1 MEWTIEQKR
10 AIKYSGGNVLL
21 SAAAGS
27 GKTAVLVERVI
38 DRLTDPENPVSIDSV
53 LALTFTDA
61 AASDMQRK
69 ISDALTK
76 ALSENPKSEHLKR
89 QRLLLAQAH
98 ISTVHSF
105 CMELLKDNI
114 QLCDI
119 PADFSI
125 IDEIENGILLN
136 RAVDEVLN
144 RYYAKIDTL
153 HGFASLTLGYGGTKS
168 DNSLRGTIIK
178 LYKFVKSMPDPSKW
192 LCGAVDMYK
201 SSSVWEEKLCEM
213 AKKQI
218 ESAKSNYD
226 CILSLIKNNLS
237 SDHPYVQ
244 RITEE
249 EYPAFDLIPNEMHLE
264 EIPAHITR
272 LLAAL
277 GKNLPAAR
285 GVSEDERKT
294 GEQIKSLRK
303 SAKDGLKAFLS
314 DNMPVSVEEMRVR
327 LEKSYPVVKTL
338 KNIVLAVSRKHK
350 KLKRSGN
357 YLDFNDLEH
366 ETLALLSD
374 GHGNPSEIALKLR
387 DKFSEILIDEY
398 QDTSNLQEAIF
409 NMLSPGNNK
418 FMVGDMKQSIYGFR
432 NASPRL
438 FLEKYSQYDPING
451 EDGTLLRLS
460 RNFRSR
466 QNIVD
471 TVNYIFSKIMSR
483 EVGDVTYN
491 ADEMLF
497 CGAEY
502 PPARERDDETE
513 IIIADVNDGRGV
525 SRTVEAGIV
534 AARIK
539 KLVCEDGMLVFDR
552 DLQKMRPIE
561 YRDIAL
567 LMRGKKRA
575 GEYADAM
582 SALGIPVYTEA
593 GNSFLNTVEVQTV
606 LSFLQIIDNPYQ
618 DIPLLAVL
626 RSPMFGF
633 TADEL
638 SHIRAPHRSGNFYT
652 ALKAASEGGNAR
664 AADFIEKLTRLREL
678 SEDTSVDTLI
688 WYILNDFGYYFAAG
702 AMENGSLKQ
711 SNLRLLQSHA
721 ADFERT
727 RLCGLFNFMNY
738 LETLKTSGADLT
750 PAKELENNAVQ
761 IMTFHK
767 SKGLEF
773 PVVILAD
780 TFAKFNFD
788 SSASIVWH
796 EEYGIGL
803 DYVDTDRRIRYPS
816 MPKLVVGAQ
825 IKREAL
831 SEEMRLLYVAMT
843 RAKEKLII
851 FCGHGGRNKKLSLA
865 VKADDALTESYVK
878 SCMCCRDWILPAVL
892 DDVGDFD
899 EKTEAGK
906 APKAADGFASSV
918 YVIQN
923 ADISNPFSSEVYED
937 RTDKAVCEF
946 DRVKLEERLA
956 YVYPHTELGKIP
968 AKMSVSEIK
977 RSQMADD
984 DVYVPKLSDIEDI
997 TLKRPSAEEGRERGT
1012 VTHFVMQHLDINAS
1026 DTPELVS
1033 RQIEKMIDEG
1043 MLTREQ
1049 AQAVDAEAAARF
1061 FGSEIGKRLKAA
1073 DEVRREFKFYI
1084 ELPAA
1089 ELYPDA
1095 ASGGGTILLQGVVDC
1110 FFTEGDGIV
1119 ILDYKTD
1126 NVSGE
1131 RVYRRAEHYRVQLD
1145 YYARGLTQILGK
1157 PVTGKY
1163 LYFLNCDE
1171 TVEIS

>member
-27 GKTAVLVERVI
+27 GKTAVLVERII
-38 DRLTDPENPVSIDSV
+38 DRLTDPENPVSIDSI

-61 AASDMQRK
+61 AAGDMQRK
-69 ISDALTK
+69 ISEALTA
-76 ALSENPKSEHLKR
+76 ALGANPKNEHLKR
-89 QRLLLAQAH
+89 QRLLIAQAH

-105 CMELLKDNI
+105 CMEILKDNI
-114 QLCDI
+114 QLSDI

-125 IDEIENGILLN
+125 IDEIENDILLN
-136 RAVDEVLN
+136 RAVDEVLS
-144 RYYAKIDTL
+144 RYYAGIDTL

-168 DNSLRGTIIK
+168 DNNLRNTIIR
-178 LYKFVKSMPDPSKW
+178 LYKFVKSMPNPSKW

-201 SSSVWEEKLCEM
+201 DPSLWEENICEM
-213 AKKQI
+213 AKSCI
-218 ESAKSNYD
+218 ENAKSDYK
-226 CILSLIKNNLS
+226 CILSLIDRGLS
-237 SDHPYVQ
+237 SDHPYV
-244 RITEE
+244 RHIVET
-249 EYPAFDLIPNEMHLE
+249 EYPAFDSVPEEIRFE
-264 EIPAHITR
+264 EIPIHFRR
-272 LLAAL
+272 LSAAL
-277 GKNLPAAR
+277 GNRLPSVR
-285 GVSEDERKT
+285 GASEEEREV
-294 GEQIKSLRK
+294 GERIKALRK
-303 SAKDGLKAFLS
+303 NAKDSLNAFLS
-314 DNMPVSVEEMRVR
+314 DNMPADADEMRAR
-327 LEKSYPVVKTL
+327 LYKSYPVVKTL
-338 KNIVLAVSRKHK
+338 KNIVLAVSRKHT

-366 ETLALLSD
+366 EALALLSD
-374 GHGNPSEIALKLR
+374 GRGNPSEIALKLR
-387 DKFSEILIDEY
+387 SKFSEILIDEY

-409 NMLSPGNNK
+409 NMLSSGGNK

-438 FLEKYSQYDPING
+438 FLEKYRQYDPVNG
-451 EDGTLLRLS
+451 DGGMLLRLS
-460 RNFRSR
+460 KNFRSR

-471 TVNYIFSKIMSR
+471 TVNHIFSKIMSR

-502 PPARERDDETE
+502 PPAKNHDDETE

-539 KLVCEDGMLVFDR
+539 KLVCEDGMLVYDR
-552 DLQKMRPIE
+552 DLREMRPIE
-561 YRDIAL
+561 YRDVAL

-575 GEYADAM
+575 SEYADAM

-593 GNSFLNTVEVQTV
+593 GSSFLNTVEVQTV

-638 SHIRAPHRSGNFYT
+638 AQIRAPHRSGNFYT
-652 ALKAASEGGNAR
+652 ALKAAAENGNER
-664 AADFIEKLTRLREL
+664 AAGFIEKLTRMREL
-678 SEDTSVDTLI
+678 SEDTPVDTLI

-702 AMENGSLKQ
+702 AMKNGALKQ

-738 LETLKTSGADLT
+738 LETLKESGADLT
-750 PAKELENNAVQ
+750 PAKELESNAVQ

-773 PVVILAD
+773 PVVVIAD
-780 TFAKFNFD
+780 TFSRFNFD
-788 SSASIVWH
+788 SSANIVWH
-796 EEYGIGL
+796 EKYGVGL

-816 MPKLVVGAQ
+816 MPKSVVGAH
-825 IKREAL
+825 IKRESL

-851 FCGHGGRNKKLSLA
+851 FCGYGGKNRKLSLA
-865 VKADDALTESYVK
+865 AEANNALTESYVR
-878 SCMCCRDWILPAVL
+878 SCLCCRDWILPAAL
-892 DDVGDFD
+892 DDVSGFD
-899 EKTEAGK
+899 DKIETGEGFR
-906 APKAADGFASSV
+906 AADGFSAGV
-918 YVIQN
+918 HVIQN
-923 ADISNPFSSEVYED
+923 TDVQDPFPTVAENINGEADNGFVRE
-937 RTDKAVCEF
+937 
-946 DRVKLEERLA
+946 KLIERLS
-956 YVYPHTELGKIP
+956 YIYPHAALGKIP
-968 AKMSVSEIK
+968 SKMSVSEIK

-984 DVYVPKLSDIEDI
+984 DVYVPKISSIEDI
-997 TLKRPSAEEGRERGT
+997 TLKKPSIEKGLERGT

-1026 DTPELVS
+1026 DTAEQIS
-1033 RQIEKMIDEG
+1033 RQIEKMIAED

-1049 AQAVDAEAAARF
+1049 AQTVDVDATARF
-1061 FGSEIGKRLKAA
+1061 FGSGLGKRLKAA
-1073 DEVRREFKFYI
+1073 DEVRREFKFYM
-1084 ELPAA
+1084 ELPAN
-1089 ELYPDA
+1089 ELYPDL
-1095 ASGGGTILLQGVVDC
+1095 SSEGTILLQGVVDC

-1126 NVSGE
+1126 NVNSGN
-1131 RVYRRAEHYRVQLD
+1131 VMQRAEHYRVQLD

-1157 PVTGKY
+1157 PVKGKY

-1171 TVEIS
+1171 TIEID